1 MSDPRLRHRRAPAAR
16 PGLAVADL
24 PADAA
29 RTADSA
35 DAAGWSQRL
44 DALRAAPEALRL
56 VLHPLVDLAA
66 ARVAGHEVL
75 SRVDLPA
82 PVPPGA
88 GPHDVP
94 APAGP
99 ERWFDAARA
108 LGRAAELD
116 ALVLRRAL
124 GLRARTPH
132 GQFLTVNASPT
143 SLLDGRVL
151 DVLLGAGDLAGVVLE
166 VTEHA
171 DCAPEALL
179 EPLRALR
186 ARGAVVALDDVGT
199 AHSGLLRM
207 AVLRPEVV
215 KVDLQLVRGLEGDVV
230 RRTLVQLLGECA
242 GRLDAWVVAE
252 GVETPAEL
260 DVLRGM
266 GVPLVQGH
274 LLARPEPRFQSLS
287 ARALEHLRRGA
298 VPGRCGDPGAPGERR
313 AGDLARR
320 TKTSRSLPEAAGV
333 AGTERTTVVVV
344 DVRDVP
350 VALVVP
356 DERAPSGVRSL
367 PVDVTFAPEDTVH
380 DVAVRAVARA
390 AAARFDPLVCT
401 DATGRFVGVLGVED
415 VVLDLASDSRSSTGA
430 VSRSAARWQPGAA
443 ARARGGAR

>member
-1 MSDPRLRHRRAPAAR
+1 MSDPRLRHRRAPAPPVERAA
-16 PGLAVADL
+16 GELVAGTTG
-24 PADAA
+24 PAPP
-29 RTADSA
+29 TGTA
-35 DAAGWSQRL
+35 DAAGWSERL
-44 DALRAAPEALRL
+44 DALLAAPESLRL

-82 PVPPGA
+82 PARSGA
-88 GPHDVP
+88 PAHEAP

-116 ALVLRRAL
+116 ALVLRRAV

-151 DVLLGAGDLAGVVLE
+151 DVLLGAGDLSGVVLE

-171 DCAPEALL
+171 DCQPEALL

-287 ARALEHLRRGA
+287 PRALEHLRRGT
-298 VPGRCGDPGAPGERR
+298 GRGGPAGPEGRR

-356 DERAPSGVRSL
+356 DERDPSGVRSV

-390 AAARFDPLVCT
+390 AGARFDPLVCT
-401 DATGRFVGVLGVED
+401 DATGRFVGVVGVED
-415 VVLDLASDSRSSTGA
+415 VVLDLASGSRSSTGA
-430 VSRSAARWQPGAA
+430 AGRSAARWQPGAV
-443 ARARGGAR
+443 ARARGGAP